1 MSNLHWGWVS
11 VVSKYD
17 TCLKKKPLVQED
29 LSGNDRAD
37 VLADRSI
44 LRCKVVDRQDNH
56 TQLELPNGLGKWW
69 VFDDHWYGLNTDLRP
84 TPYTSKDD
92 LKYLKNF
99 PYYYQESD
107 GKAWSNSQAACL
119 AMCVSYLNNGS
130 IKGFSDYL
138 NVINKY
144 ENPTHHPIH
153 RKTMEHFG
161 VAATFTKSADV
172 QDIKEQI
179 DKGKPAVI
187 CFFSKGHYTRAKGLR
202 HYVVVTGYTESS
214 WLVQDPCGEMDIENG
229 KWIQLNSDAGRNIRY
244 NLGILN
250 RRFENEGGASGEGWF
265 NFRLV

>member
-1 MSNLHWGWVS
+1 
-11 VVSKYD
+11 
-17 TCLKKKPLVQED
+17 
-29 LSGNDRAD
+29 
-37 VLADRSI
+37 
-44 LRCKVVDRQDNH
+44 
-56 TQLELPNGLGKWW
+56 
-69 VFDDHWYGLNTDLRP
+69 
-84 TPYTSKDD
+84 
-92 LKYLKNF
+92 
-99 PYYYQESD
+99 
-107 GKAWSNSQAACL
+107 
-119 AMCVSYLNNGS
+119 
-130 IKGFSDYL
+130 
-138 NVINKY
+138 
-144 ENPTHHPIH
+144 
-153 RKTMEHFG
+153 MEHFG

-202 HYVVVTGYTESS
+202 HYVVVTGYSESS